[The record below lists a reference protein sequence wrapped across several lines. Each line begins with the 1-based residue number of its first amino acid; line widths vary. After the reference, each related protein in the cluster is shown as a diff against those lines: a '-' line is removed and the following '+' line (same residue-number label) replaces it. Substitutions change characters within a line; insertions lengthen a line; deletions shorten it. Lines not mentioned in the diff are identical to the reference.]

1 MGFAYCLIPSKSD
14 EDFTQAFEKQVPF
27 RFTVNETFDVG
38 CDLVLPVSNQYLS
51 PFAFTG
57 TIEKVMV
64 DTGEATFDELA
75 AEVKARLAM
84 SIQ

>member
-1 MGFAYCLIPSKSD
+1 M
-14 EDFTQAFEKQVPF
+14 
-27 RFTVNETFDVG
+27 NETFDVG
-38 CDLVLPVSNQYLS
+38 CDLVSPVSNQYLS

-64 DTGEATFDELA
+64 DTSEATFDELA